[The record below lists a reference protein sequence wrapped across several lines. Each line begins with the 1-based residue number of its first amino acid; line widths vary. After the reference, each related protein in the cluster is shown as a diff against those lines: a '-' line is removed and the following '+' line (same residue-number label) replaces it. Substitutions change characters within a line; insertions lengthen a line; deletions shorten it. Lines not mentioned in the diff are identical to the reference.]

1 MKMTGELPAVVR
13 EIVEQ
18 LQREKQTL
26 QAEATRRGD
35 DLRRE
40 ADLQAAAVQSE
51 ADEKIRHLRDRAV
64 LAAKALQDRTHQE
77 IKLRIEEAIERL
89 SDWQQQLAEQGQVQE
104 AAAVTEEIHRWRA
117 YRAEEAKP
125 GPRNLEGLRDRV
137 GESFVFEVT
146 GTIDGALWGTDVYT
160 SDSCLGK
167 AAVHAGILRANETG
181 TVRVAIVE
189 CLPNY
194 KGTTRN
200 GVTSSHWADPWHGA
214 YRVERA

>member
-1 MKMTGELPAVVR
+1 MKASGELPAVVR
-13 EIVEQ
+13 EILEQ
-18 LQREKQTL
+18 LRREKQAV

-35 DLRRE
+35 ELRRE

-51 ADEKIRHLRDRAV
+51 ADEKIRVVRERSLQ
-64 LAAKALQDRTHQE
+64 AARLLQDRTQQE
-77 IKLRIEEAIERL
+77 IKLRIEEALERL
-89 SDWQQQLAEQGQVQE
+89 RDWQQHLTEQGQVQE
-104 AAAVTEEIHRWRA
+104 GEAVAEEIHRLRA

-125 GPRNLEGLRDRV
+125 GPRNLEGLRDRM

-146 GTIDGALWGTDVYT
+146 GTVDGALWGTDVYT
-160 SDSCLGK
+160 TDSCLGK
-167 AAVHAGILRANETG
+167 AAVHAGILRANEIG
-181 TVRVAIVE
+181 TVRVFIVE